1 MSIQSAAHTRNTTT
15 THLSAGRSFTTW
27 QTLTPLSLCQ
37 LTLCQCTT
45 GKVSTIFTWTT
56 KRNVCCDKT
65 KKIEIDL
72 HVGHPFTIQYT
83 YWNNSSWFY
92 LLLNK
97 NMNFYSGSSNSS
109 NNYSFFF
116 ICIPVSIWT
125 QRLKT
130 WHRHNQLI

>member
-65 KKIEIDL
+65 KKIEMDL
-72 HVGHPFTIQYT
+72 HLGHPFAINTGIILFAFIYFLT
-83 YWNNSSWFY
+83 KTFLFRKFESIESIEPLFLFFLYSS
-92 LLLNK
+92 LNLDTELK
-97 NMNFYSGSSNSS
+97 NMAQN
-109 NNYSFFF
+109 
-116 ICIPVSIWT
+116 
-125 QRLKT
+125 
-130 WHRHNQLI
+130 